1 MSERPKL
8 SIRYP
13 QVGSRIRHRKF
24 GYGDV
29 VRIEGDVVHVR
40 FHTGNELRKL
50 LYDSVEKGIF
60 EVL

>member
-13 QVGSRIRHRKF
+13 QVGSRIRHKKF

-29 VRIEGDVVHVR
+29 VRIKGDVAHVR
-40 FHTGNELRKL
+40 FHRDNKTRPLGVRF
-50 LYDSVEKGIF
+50 VEEGIF